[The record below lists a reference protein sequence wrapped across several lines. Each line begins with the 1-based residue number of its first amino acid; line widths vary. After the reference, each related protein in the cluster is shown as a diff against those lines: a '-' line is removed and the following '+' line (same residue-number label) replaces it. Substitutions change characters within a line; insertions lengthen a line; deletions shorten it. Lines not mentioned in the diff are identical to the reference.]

1 MPCMSTGRGRDTQIS
16 KRIESHQRDRDRQR
30 QTDTETERKRLTER
44 QRQTETE
51 TQTQRRDWRDLL
63 VQQAI
68 PGAEQRPFADLQYRE
83 NICQDY
89 ELTPVPRRWLPTLK
103 STLPVNIT
111 VNYSGDDSW
120 GEWPIETEQRPRLCP
135 CSVEERECRSR
146 AVGSEWLVH
155 L

>member
-1 MPCMSTGRGRDTQIS
+1 MSTGRGRDTQIS

-89 ELTPVPRRWLPTLK
+89 ELTPVPRR
-103 STLPVNIT
+103 
-111 VNYSGDDSW
+111 
-120 GEWPIETEQRPRLCP
+120 
-135 CSVEERECRSR
+135 
-146 AVGSEWLVH
+146 
-155 L
+155 